1 MRIECEVC
9 SATYTIDDSQLS
21 DQPIGAQCPYCGHVR
36 LVKKGDA
43 GAPSLGAGPPPQQHM
58 ASDLSLNAP
67 PPIKESSPF
76 LGNAPP
82 NPFGGPNGGAAP
94 FGASPFGASPFGAPP
109 FGAAPEPPPRESSM
123 QIERTSQRQTSQSL
137 EPQPSGATCQ
147 VCGTSLTDEFDKV
160 IGLCDVHQRDRRG
173 AEAPPSKAAPSQWYV
188 RSRDGRSD
196 GPMELEDL
204 RQRIRSGEYS
214 PDDDFSPDGV
224 DYGPIGRFK
233 DIAYLASLKVG
244 GQSGASSRSSYARP
258 KPGVSIGKLIT
269 PLLLLGVA
277 GGVAFLAFTQR

>member
-196 GPMELEDL
+196 GP
-204 RQRIRSGEYS
+204 
-214 PDDDFSPDGV
+214 
-224 DYGPIGRFK
+224 IGRFK

-269 PLLLLGVA
+269 PLLLLGVV
-277 GGVAFLAFTQR
+277 GGVAFLAFTQRDQLVKVYQDLTTETKILGPT